1 MATKELSVPKSKAE
15 GSKLAGMI
23 EQLKLER
30 LELSRRA
37 KELEQREKGLKTLLI
52 GYAASRLKIA
62 ADDIQPGEEVDLGAY
77 KFISKEGRATVAW
90 KEVVEVRL
98 GKAFVEEMQANAP
111 RTTSFDIVKK

>member
-1 MATKELSVPKSKAE
+1 MTTKELNVPKSKAE
-15 GSKLAGMI
+15 GSKLASMI

-37 KELEQREKGLKTLLI
+37 KDLEQREKGLKTLLI
-52 GYAASRLKIA
+52 SYAANRLKVA
-62 ADDIQPGEEVDLGAY
+62 ADDIEPGEEVDLGDY
-77 KFISKEGRATVAW
+77 ILMSREGRATVAW

-111 RTTSFDIVKK
+111 RTTSFEIVKK